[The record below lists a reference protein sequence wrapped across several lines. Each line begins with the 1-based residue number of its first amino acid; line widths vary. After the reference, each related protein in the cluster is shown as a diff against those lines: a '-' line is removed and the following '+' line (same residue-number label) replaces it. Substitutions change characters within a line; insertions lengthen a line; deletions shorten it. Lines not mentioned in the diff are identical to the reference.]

1 MSIHEQSERAW
12 NGVLAVYG
20 VPNASG
26 DVLSKAAALEIAEQS
41 KGREVPGYYPGE
53 TWVIT
58 GCRVVGSETQGKIVA
73 EVCNKDVW
81 NALQE
86 INE

>member
-58 GCRVVGSETQGKIVA
+58 GYEVVGDEQKGKIKAQVA
-73 EVCNKDVW
+73 NREVW
-81 NALQE
+81 RALQE